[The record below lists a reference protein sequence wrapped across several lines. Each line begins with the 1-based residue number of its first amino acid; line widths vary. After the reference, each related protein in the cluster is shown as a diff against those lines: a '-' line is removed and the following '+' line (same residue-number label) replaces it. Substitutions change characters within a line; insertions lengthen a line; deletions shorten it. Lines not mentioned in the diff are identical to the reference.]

1 MRDCFVKLNKMPPIL
16 QISEKYLKINEELRR
31 SEIENKKNIH
41 SDHDDHDEEEGTQ
54 SEDEEID
61 VETVAEDQD
70 TIDDEPVSPP
80 PCNPEEAPTLLLSKT
95 IEEIAVE
102 VVDENRSQISVSPL
116 LKEDEIPKTVSKP
129 SSSSSGGPSLIPLT
143 VSEIDTETES
153 KLSSQSLHMSGG
165 GVYTTDSFY
174 YSQNLLSPPSPRDSN
189 TRTRSS
195 VIKRNPSPGVNRVK
209 KKQEETKTELD
220 TLLDSYQTAAAPPKQ
235 TAICRIPQATIKLS
249 DSLEITPIRILP
261 LPISEPPVVDRVN
274 KVSHSERGHKRKHES
289 DVIAT
294 KTSRLNELVIEKIPR
309 TCNEETDLGMV
320 SRIISEKRDDEALSL
335 NCKLLISK
343 KNIKKYELVF
353 ENGQSLLL
361 NRNIFKSLDISG
373 KSQTIRRKK
382 VKPRKQ
388 KNPSKTAATEPIPTS
403 ASNVDNEEKSEKSK
417 VTNENNNDCQ
427 LPKKGVTKASEI
439 ATPAKK
445 KCMNKER
452 EPSGTISAEI
462 QLQNPLII
470 SKIPETL
477 GLHKLPS
484 IVSQPPFLK
493 RLKQKSESQKS
504 R

>member
-1 MRDCFVKLNKMPPIL
+1 M
-16 QISEKYLKINEELRR
+16 
-31 SEIENKKNIH
+31 
-41 SDHDDHDEEEGTQ
+41 G
-54 SEDEEID
+54 
-61 VETVAEDQD
+61 
-70 TIDDEPVSPP
+70 
-80 PCNPEEAPTLLLSKT
+80 
-95 IEEIAVE
+95 
-102 VVDENRSQISVSPL
+102 
-116 LKEDEIPKTVSKP
+116 
-129 SSSSSGGPSLIPLT
+129 
-143 VSEIDTETES
+143 
-153 KLSSQSLHMSGG
+153 
-165 GVYTTDSFY
+165 
-174 YSQNLLSPPSPRDSN
+174 
-189 TRTRSS
+189 
-195 VIKRNPSPGVNRVK
+195 
-209 KKQEETKTELD
+209 ETKTELD
-220 TLLDSYQTAAAPPKQ
+220 NPLDSYQAAAAPPKQ

-249 DSLEITPIRILP
+249 DSLEITPIKILP
-261 LPISEPPVVDRVN
+261 LSISEAPGVDREN

-289 DVIAT
+289 EVIAT
-294 KTSRLNELVIEKIPR
+294 KTSRLDELVIEKIPR

-320 SRIISEKRDDEALSL
+320 SCIISKKRNDEALSL
-335 NCKLLISK
+335 SCKLLISK
-343 KNIKKYELVF
+343 KN
-353 ENGQSLLL
+353 
-361 NRNIFKSLDISG
+361 
-373 KSQTIRRKK
+373 

-403 ASNVDNEEKSEKSK
+403 ASNVDNEEMSEKSK

-427 LPKKGVTKASEI
+427 LPKKGVTTASEI

>member
-1 MRDCFVKLNKMPPIL
+1 M
-16 QISEKYLKINEELRR
+16 
-31 SEIENKKNIH
+31 
-41 SDHDDHDEEEGTQ
+41 
-54 SEDEEID
+54 
-61 VETVAEDQD
+61 
-70 TIDDEPVSPP
+70 
-80 PCNPEEAPTLLLSKT
+80 
-95 IEEIAVE
+95 
-102 VVDENRSQISVSPL
+102 
-116 LKEDEIPKTVSKP
+116 
-129 SSSSSGGPSLIPLT
+129 
-143 VSEIDTETES
+143 
-153 KLSSQSLHMSGG
+153 
-165 GVYTTDSFY
+165 
-174 YSQNLLSPPSPRDSN
+174 
-189 TRTRSS
+189 
-195 VIKRNPSPGVNRVK
+195 IKRNPSPGVSRVN

-274 KVSHSERGHKRKHES
+274 KVSQSERGHKRKHES

-361 NRNIFKSLDISG
+361 NRNLFKSLDISG

-403 ASNVDNEEKSEKSK
+403 ASNVDNDEKSEKSK